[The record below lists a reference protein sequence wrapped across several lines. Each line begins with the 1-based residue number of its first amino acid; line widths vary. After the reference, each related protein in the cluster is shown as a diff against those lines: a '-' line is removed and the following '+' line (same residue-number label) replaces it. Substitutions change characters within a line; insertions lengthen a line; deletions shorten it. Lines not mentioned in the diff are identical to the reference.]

1 MRSETKE
8 QQYKRMTT
16 TPVEKL
22 ILTLGGPTII
32 SMLVTNIYNLADTYF
47 VSSLGNSAS
56 GAIGVVFALMGL
68 IQAFGFTF
76 GMGSGSILSRMLG
89 KGDVDGARVTASTGF
104 TMALVCGIVMS
115 VLGLIF
121 ISPFM
126 TLLGSTATILPYAT
140 AYARYILLAAPAM
153 TCSCVLNNVLRYE
166 GKALFSMFGLVS
178 GAILNIFGDFV
189 LINVFEMGIE
199 GAGIST
205 MLSQYV
211 SMTVLLIPFWK
222 KQVQTRLSF
231 LLVSRNAAD
240 YLRILSVGFPSLL
253 RQGLTS
259 VSTMSLNWCA
269 APFGDA
275 AIAAMSIVSRVM
287 NFLFCIAIGIGQ
299 GFQPVSAFNYGAE
312 KYDRVKRAFKFM
324 VLFSMGVMSVTAMIG
339 FIFAEPIVKLFRDDP
354 EVVTIGVRALRI
366 SVPALVILPV
376 STGGNM
382 LCQSIGKAKQA
393 SFLASTRSGLFYI
406 PVMII
411 ASRAAGLSGIQMSQV
426 IADFLAV
433 CVTIPILF
441 QVFGEF
447 PQEKY
452 ASDK

>member
-1 MRSETKE
+1 MKSETKE
-8 QQYKRMTT
+8 QQYMRMTG

-22 ILTLGGPTII
+22 IITLGIPTTI

-47 VSSLGNSAS
+47 VSTLGNSAS
-56 GAIGVVFALMGL
+56 GAVGVVFALMGL

-76 GMGSGSILSRMLG
+76 GMGSGSILSRKLG
-89 KGDVDGARVTASTGF
+89 KGDVESARITASTGF
-104 TMALVCGIVMS
+104 TMALICGIVIS
-115 VLGLIF
+115 TLGLIF
-121 ISPFM
+121 LSPFM

-140 AYARYILLAAPAM
+140 DYAKFILIAAPAM

-166 GKALFSMFGLVS
+166 GKAMFSMFGLVS
-178 GAILNIFGDFV
+178 GAVLNILGDFI
-189 LINVFEMGIE
+189 LIKIFHMGIS

-211 SMTVLLIPFWK
+211 SFVILLMPFIK
-222 KQVQTRLSF
+222 KQVQTRIKFSLI
-231 LLVSRNAAD
+231 SRD
-240 YLRILSVGFPSLL
+240 VKKYMEILSVGFPSLL
-253 RQGLTS
+253 RQGLNSIS
-259 VSTMSLNWCA
+259 VMSLNWCA

-287 NFLFCIAIGIGQ
+287 NFLFCITIGIGQ

-312 KYDRVKRAFKFM
+312 KYDRVKKAFKFM
-324 VLFSMGVMSVTAMIG
+324 LIFSTSVMIITGTFG
-339 FIFAEPIVKLFRDDP
+339 FIFAEPIIRQFRDDP
-354 EVVTIGVRALRI
+354 EVVRIGVKALRMT
-366 SVPALVILPV
+366 VPALLILPV

-382 LCQSIGKAKQA
+382 LCQSIGKARQA

-411 ASRAAGLSGIQMSQV
+411 ASRIAGLTGIQMSQI

-433 CVTIPILF
+433 CVTIPILAK
-441 QVFGEF
+441 VFREF
-447 PQEKY
+447 PK
-452 ASDK
+452 K

>member
-1 MRSETKE
+1 MKSETKE
-8 QQYKRMTT
+8 QQYMRMTG

-22 ILTLGGPTII
+22 IITLGIPTTI

-47 VSSLGNSAS
+47 VSTLGNSAS
-56 GAIGVVFALMGL
+56 GAVGVVFALMGL

-76 GMGSGSILSRMLG
+76 GMGSGSILSRKLG
-89 KGDVDGARVTASTGF
+89 KGDVESARITASTGF
-104 TMALVCGIVMS
+104 TMALICGIVIS
-115 VLGLIF
+115 TLGLIF
-121 ISPFM
+121 LSPFM

-140 AYARYILLAAPAM
+140 DYAKFILIAAPAM

-166 GKALFSMFGLVS
+166 GKAMFSMFGLVS
-178 GAILNIFGDFV
+178 GAVLNILGDFI
-189 LINVFEMGIE
+189 LIKIFHMGIS

-211 SMTVLLIPFWK
+211 SFVILLMPFIK
-222 KQVQTRLSF
+222 KQVQTRIKFSLI
-231 LLVSRNAAD
+231 SRD
-240 YLRILSVGFPSLL
+240 VKKYMEILSVGFPSLL
-253 RQGLTS
+253 RQGLNSIS
-259 VSTMSLNWCA
+259 VMSLNWCA

-287 NFLFCIAIGIGQ
+287 NFLFCITIGIGQ

-312 KYDRVKRAFKFM
+312 KYDRVKKAFKFM
-324 VLFSMGVMSVTAMIG
+324 LIFSTSVMIITGTFG
-339 FIFAEPIVKLFRDDP
+339 FIFAEPIIRQFRDDP
-354 EVVTIGVRALRI
+354 EVVRIGVKALRMT
-366 SVPALVILPV
+366 VPALLILPV

-382 LCQSIGKAKQA
+382 LCQSIGKARQA

-411 ASRAAGLSGIQMSQV
+411 ASRSAGLTGIQMSQI

-433 CVTIPILF
+433 CVTIPILAK
-441 QVFGEF
+441 VFREF
-447 PQEKY
+447 PK
-452 ASDK
+452 K